1 MIDFLKEWVL
11 NLASLG
17 IFLVLIDILAP
28 SGKSKKVI
36 NMVSGFIL
44 VLAII
49 QPFLNWIFS
58 NVNFSELYDQNNEY
72 IEAIMGETEK
82 SIADTQGNFSAA
94 ELKEKQNKQII
105 IIYSQKLADRIR
117 KIVMEV
123 ENFQRVDVDLIINE
137 DYNSW
142 NYGEIKKI
150 YINAYMYKAEEEN
163 KGGRS
168 NINISIEKIEEVKI
182 DSVNIGDG
190 LNNDDT
196 YSGNDNHSNNSSS
209 KGKSINQT
217 SYANYENAMMKSMED
232 LIRTEELTE
241 KIKDKVSSAMGVLK
255 KNIVVYIIQG

>member
-1 MIDFLKEWVL
+1 
-11 NLASLG
+11 
-17 IFLVLIDILAP
+17 
-28 SGKSKKVI
+28 
-36 NMVSGFIL
+36 
-44 VLAII
+44 
-49 QPFLNWIFS
+49 
-58 NVNFSELYDQNNEY
+58 
-72 IEAIMGETEK
+72 
-82 SIADTQGNFSAA
+82 
-94 ELKEKQNKQII
+94 
-105 IIYSQKLADRIR
+105 
-117 KIVMEV
+117 
-123 ENFQRVDVDLIINE
+123 
-137 DYNSW
+137 
-142 NYGEIKKI
+142 
-150 YINAYMYKAEEEN
+150 MYKAEEEN

-255 KNIVVYIIQG
+255 KILWYT